1 MKLDTTKDITV
12 TSSKAGAD
20 YLDLKMTGEDGK
32 PITITA
38 LVGTMAGIGIV
49 LTKVT
54 GHLIAQKTGAVMK
67 LRNIKPTVNLN

>member
-1 MKLDTTKDITV
+1 MKIDTSKDITL

-32 PITITA
+32 PIKITA

-54 GHLIAQKTGAVMK
+54 GHLITKKTGVVMK
-67 LRNIKPTVNLN
+67 LRNIKPPVNLN